1 MKTDAEHMRDGLRD
15 SARRLREIM
24 RAANRMFNR
33 QHLIE
38 AEGIAKDME
47 LAAIVLHRG
56 PAPEA
61 GKALDLVLRL
71 HREGTLSEGQ
81 VSTALGIDRVAVR
94 ALADAV
100 TMCGLC
106 GCAMCGCGRRYD
118 P

>member
-15 SARRLREIM
+15 SARRLRQIM
-24 RAANRMFNR
+24 T
-33 QHLIE
+33 E
-38 AEGIAKDME
+38 ARLVRRDHRLETEGIAKDME
-47 LAAIVLHRG
+47 LAATVLDAAPG
-56 PAPEA
+56 PEA

-94 ALADAV
+94 VLADAV